1 MDDESFIFK
10 YIFTDGSNLTFGQR
24 LFIVFISFLFVS
36 IMMIG
41 DYLEYGNSFSLEVLL
56 IFFIFFIP
64 ILYPF
69 VFYEKFA
76 EKYGGNSKLRVGV
89 TYQYYSR
96 YLSLFAPGGIAV
108 IILIGQLY
116 NQITKGI
123 CLSLSFIIPF
133 LTLFFRLNLFN
144 DSSCYLDDEIVLG
157 YSPIHYGI
165 TSLIIGLFGIFNSF
179 RFFYSDFNYFF
190 ICLIVILLFQ
200 LAIVNPDVV
209 NKVLH
214 FELRRKKG
222 FLIFIGCFIIL
233 YLIVI
238 FLMCGSL
245 EFITLQIDLTP
256 WGILRKIII
265 YGFSIILA
273 IQFYKLSKKMNK
285 KE

>member
-41 DYLEYGNSFSLEVLL
+41 DYLEYGHSFSLEVLL
-56 IFFIFFIP
+56 IFFIFFVP

-76 EKYGGNSKLRVGV
+76 EKYGRNSKLRVGV

-144 DSSCYLDDEIVLG
+144 D
-157 YSPIHYGI
+157 
-165 TSLIIGLFGIFNSF
+165 
-179 RFFYSDFNYFF
+179 
-190 ICLIVILLFQ
+190 
-200 LAIVNPDVV
+200 
-209 NKVLH
+209 
-214 FELRRKKG
+214 
-222 FLIFIGCFIIL
+222 
-233 YLIVI
+233 
-238 FLMCGSL
+238 
-245 EFITLQIDLTP
+245 
-256 WGILRKIII
+256 
-265 YGFSIILA
+265 
-273 IQFYKLSKKMNK
+273 
-285 KE
+285 